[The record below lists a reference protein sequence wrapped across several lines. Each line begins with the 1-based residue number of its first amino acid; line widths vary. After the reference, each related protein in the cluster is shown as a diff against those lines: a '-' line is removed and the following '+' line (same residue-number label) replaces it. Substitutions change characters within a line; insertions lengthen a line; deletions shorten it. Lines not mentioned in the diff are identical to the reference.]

1 MDYAL
6 PRGAVR
12 YPLPAVRAPLRVA
25 FVGQSTFFR
34 ACALEGQLGGSDA
47 AFLEFRGGG
56 DIGGLLRRLD
66 ALAPH
71 LVIVFRPEIIPH
83 GAFASLRAATLGFLT
98 EPLPRPRSGPHPDLE
113 RRLAELRQV
122 DPDNFDRI
130 VSFDPLIAE
139 TASTVL
145 PVWRSLPLPVADRYY
160 RPVESFPEMPRPVF
174 VGRSTEHRERLL
186 TPAKHSYDVLH
197 VAFGVGADELEEL
210 LGSTHIGINLHNEP
224 YPSFE
229 NRVALHLAAAHLVLS
244 EPLSP
249 THGLESQ
256 LDYVEIVTPADLV
269 NAIEAVRRFPG
280 VYHRVRVRGRAKA
293 ESFRASHVYP
303 RLVRDLYADL
313 AAFGTQRAVRAAA

>member
-12 YPLPAVRAPLRVA
+12 YPMPSVRAPLRVA

-34 ACALEGQLGGSDA
+34 ACALEGRIGGLDA
-47 AFLEFRGGG
+47 TFLEFRGGG
-56 DIGGLLRRLD
+56 DVGGLLGRLD
-66 ALAPH
+66 VLAPH
-71 LVIVFRPEIIPH
+71 LVIVFRPEIIPP
-83 GAFASLRAATLGFLT
+83 GAFAGLRAATLGFLT
-98 EPLPRPRSGPHPDLE
+98 EPLPRRRGGSHPDLE
-113 RRLAELRQV
+113 RRLNELRHV
-122 DPDNFDRI
+122 DPGNFDRI

-139 TASTVL
+139 TAAAVL

-160 RPVESFPEMPRPVF
+160 RAVVPFGDVPRPVF

-186 TPAKHSYDVLH
+186 TPAKHAYDVLH
-197 VAFGVGADELEEL
+197 LAFGVGADELEQL
-210 LGSTHIGINLHNEP
+210 LDSTQIGINLHNEP

-229 NRVALHLAAAHLVLS
+229 NRVVLHLAAAHLVVS

-249 THGLESQ
+249 AHGLEPQ

-313 AAFGTQRAVRAAA
+313 AAFGTQRALGAAA